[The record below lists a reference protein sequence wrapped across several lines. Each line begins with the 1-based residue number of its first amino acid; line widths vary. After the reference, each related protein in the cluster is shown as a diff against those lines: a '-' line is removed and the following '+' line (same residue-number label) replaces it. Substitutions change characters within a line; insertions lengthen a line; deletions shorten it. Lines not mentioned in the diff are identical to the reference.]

1 MKKYSLFL
9 LTAVLVFAGG
19 QPGFAKKKKAPVL
32 PEVKLKVELDRTVLP
47 AGKAER
53 AVLKISLDPEQVVRE
68 EAKRPPVN
76 LAIVLDRSGSMG
88 GEKIVQAK
96 EAAIQAIRRMG
107 AKDRISI
114 VAYSNHAETI
124 ASAQSAKNAEK
135 LVNLVRQLQAGG
147 GTALYAGVN
156 QGAAEIRKN
165 LDGEYFNRIILLSD
179 GLANQGPSSP
189 ADLVRL
195 GRALVKEDISVST
208 VGLGAGYNEDLMA
221 GLAKEGQGNLYF
233 AETSKE
239 LPGIFD
245 AEIGD
250 ALNVVARHATLRIEL
265 EDGVR
270 PIRLIGR
277 EGAIH
282 KNHVEIEINQLYGG
296 QEKFALLEVE
306 VPAGKA
312 KEKKNLARI
321 VAKFKAAENGAVIS
335 RKTTISC
342 AFSEREKEVT
352 ASINEKVVVAYVDN
366 EVAQAKDEA
375 IALADQG
382 RHEDAVKKLK
392 KLCLTIDSQ
401 NATWGS
407 SSVNVK
413 NQQFLSELEELQKDN
428 GLTNKNRKA
437 WRSSNYQIQSQ
448 QKALPY
454 YPSK

>member
-9 LTAVLVFAGG
+9 LSVVLAFAGG
-19 QPGFAKKKKAPVL
+19 LPGFAKKKKTPVL
-32 PEVKLKVELDRTVLP
+32 PEVKLKVELDRKVLP
-47 AGKAER
+47 AGKTER
-53 AVLKISLDPEQVVRE
+53 VVLKISLEPDQVVRD
-68 EAKRPPVN
+68 EANRAPVN
-76 LAIVLDRSGSMG
+76 LALVLDRSGSMS
-88 GEKIVQAK
+88 GEKIEQAK
-96 EAAIQAIRRMG
+96 EAAIQAIRRLG
-107 AKDRISI
+107 ATDRISI

-124 ASAQSAKNAEK
+124 VPAQSAKNTEK
-135 LVNLVRQLQAGG
+135 LVDLVRQLQASGK
-147 GTALYAGVN
+147 TALFAGVN
-156 QGAAEIRKN
+156 QGAAELRKN
-165 LDGEYFNRIILLSD
+165 LEGEYFNRIILLSD
-179 GLANQGPSSP
+179 GLANHGPSSTE
-189 ADLVRL
+189 DLVRL

-208 VGLGAGYNEDLMA
+208 VGLGTGYNEDLMA

-277 EGAIH
+277 QGAILE
-282 KNHVEIEINQLYGG
+282 NHVEIEINQLYGG

-306 VPAGKA
+306 VTAGKA

-321 VAKFKAAENGAVIS
+321 VAKFKAAENGLVIS
-335 RKTTISC
+335 RKTTVSC

-366 EVAQAKDEA
+366 EVAQAKDAA
-375 IALADQG
+375 IALADEG

-392 KLCLTIDSQ
+392 KLCSTIDSR
-401 NATWGS
+401 NVTWGS
-407 SSVNVK
+407 SSVNAK
-413 NQQFLSELEELQKDN
+413 NRQFLSELEELKNDN
-428 GLTNKNRKA
+428 GLTNKKRKA

-448 QKALPY
+448 QKAIPY
-454 YPSK
+454 LSK

>member
-9 LTAVLVFAGG
+9 LTVVLAFAGG

-32 PEVKLKVELDRTVLP
+32 PGVKLKVELDRKVLP
-47 AGKAER
+47 AGKIER
-53 AVLKISLDPEQVVRE
+53 AVLKISLAPEQVVRE
-68 EAKRPPVN
+68 EANRPPVN
-76 LAIVLDRSGSMG
+76 LALVLDRSGSMSG
-88 GEKIVQAK
+88 DKIEQAK

-135 LVNLVRQLQAGG
+135 LVNLVRQLKANG
-147 GTALYAGVN
+147 GTALFAGVN
-156 QGAAEIRKN
+156 QGAAELRKN

-179 GLANQGPSSP
+179 GLANQGPSSTE
-189 ADLVRL
+189 DLVRL

-208 VGLGAGYNEDLMA
+208 VGLGSGYNEDLMA

-250 ALNVVARHATLRIEL
+250 ALNVVARNATLRIEL
-265 EDGVR
+265 ETGVR
-270 PIRLIGR
+270 PLRLIGR
-277 EGAIH
+277 QGVIH
-282 KNHVEIEINQLYGG
+282 ENHVEIEIKQLYGG

-321 VAKFKAAENGAVIS
+321 VAKFNAAGNGAVIS
-335 RKTTISC
+335 RKAVVSC
-342 AFSEREKEVT
+342 AFSEKEKEVT

-366 EVAQAKDEA
+366 QVADAKDVA
-375 IALADQG
+375 IALADEG
-382 RHEDAVKKLK
+382 RHEDAVRKLK
-392 KLCLTIDSQ
+392 KLCLTIDTQ

-407 SSVNVK
+407 SSVTRINRY
-413 NQQFLSELEELQKDN
+413 FLSDLEELQKDN

-437 WRSSNYQIQSQ
+437 WRSENYQIQSQ
-448 QKALPY
+448 QKALPEA
-454 YPSK
+454 KR

>member
-9 LTAVLVFAGG
+9 LTVVLAFAGG

-32 PEVKLKVELDRTVLP
+32 PGVKLKVELDRKVLP
-47 AGKAER
+47 AGKI
-53 AVLKISLDPEQVVRE
+53 ISLAPEQVIRE
-68 EAKRPPVN
+68 EANRPPVN
-76 LAIVLDRSGSMG
+76 LAIVLDRSGSMSG
-88 GEKIVQAK
+88 DKIEQAK

-135 LVNLVRQLQAGG
+135 LVNLVRQLKANG
-147 GTALYAGVN
+147 GTALFAGVN
-156 QGAAEIRKN
+156 QGAAELRKN

-179 GLANQGPSSP
+179 GLANQGPSSTE
-189 ADLVRL
+189 DLVRL

-208 VGLGAGYNEDLMA
+208 VGLGSGYNEDLMA

-250 ALNVVARHATLRIEL
+250 ALNVVARNATLRIEL
-265 EDGVR
+265 ETGVR
-270 PIRLIGR
+270 PLRLIGR
-277 EGAIH
+277 QGVIH
-282 KNHVEIEINQLYGG
+282 ENHVEIEIKQLYGG

-321 VAKFKAAENGAVIS
+321 VAKFNAAGNGAVIS
-335 RKTTISC
+335 RKAVVSC
-342 AFSEREKEVT
+342 AFSEKEKEVT

-366 EVAQAKDEA
+366 QVADAKDVA
-375 IALADQG
+375 IALADEG
-382 RHEDAVKKLK
+382 RHEDAVRKLK
-392 KLCLTIDSQ
+392 KLCLTIDTQ

-407 SSVNVK
+407 SSVTRINRY
-413 NQQFLSELEELQKDN
+413 FLSDLEELQKDN

-437 WRSSNYQIQSQ
+437 WRSENYQIQSQ
-448 QKALPY
+448 QKALPEA
-454 YPSK
+454 KR

>member
-1 MKKYSLFL
+1 MKKHSLFL
-9 LTAVLVFAGG
+9 LTALLAFAGG

-32 PEVKLKVELDRTVLP
+32 PEVKLKVELDRKILP

-68 EAKRPPVN
+68 EANRPPVN

-107 AKDRISI
+107 AKDIVSI
-114 VAYSNHAETI
+114 IAYSNHAETI
-124 ASAQSAKNAEK
+124 ASAQSAKNTEK
-135 LVNLVRQLQAGG
+135 LVELVRQLKANG
-147 GTALYAGVN
+147 GTALFAGVN
-156 QGAAEIRKN
+156 QGAAELRKN
-165 LDGEYFNRIILLSD
+165 LEKEYFNRIILLSD
-179 GLANQGPSSP
+179 GLANQGPSSTE
-189 ADLVRL
+189 DLVRL

-208 VGLGAGYNEDLMA
+208 VGLGSGYNEDLMA
-221 GLAKEGQGNLYF
+221 GLAREGQGNLYF

-265 EDGVR
+265 ETGVR

-277 EGAIH
+277 QGVIRE
-282 KNHVEIEINQLYGG
+282 NHVEIEINQLYGG

-335 RKTTISC
+335 RKTTVSC
-342 AFSEREKEVT
+342 AFSEREKEVA

-366 EVAQAKDEA
+366 EVAEAKDAA
-375 IALADQG
+375 IVLADQG

-392 KLCLTIDSQ
+392 ILCKSIDSR

-407 SSVNVK
+407 SSVNAK
-413 NQQFLSELEELQKDN
+413 NQIFLSDIVELKEDN

-437 WRSSNYQIQSQ
+437 WRSSNYQTRSQ
-448 QKALPY
+448 QRALPY
-454 YPSK
+454 PSK

>member
-1 MKKYSLFL
+1 MKKHSLFL
-9 LTAVLVFAGG
+9 LSALLVFAGG
-19 QPGFAKKKKAPVL
+19 QPGFAKKKKSPGL
-32 PEVKLKVELDRTVLP
+32 PEVKLKVELDRKVLP
-47 AGKAER
+47 AGKTER
-53 AVLKISLDPEQVVRE
+53 VVLKISLEPDQVVRD
-68 EAKRPPVN
+68 EANRAPVN
-76 LAIVLDRSGSMG
+76 LALVLDRSGSMS
-88 GEKIVQAK
+88 GEKIEQAK
-96 EAAIQAIRRMG
+96 EAAIQAIRRLG

-124 ASAQSAKNAEK
+124 VPAQSAKNTEK
-135 LVNLVRQLQAGG
+135 LVDLVRQLQAGG
-147 GTALYAGVN
+147 NTALFAGVN
-156 QGAAEIRKN
+156 QGAAELRKN

-179 GLANQGPSSP
+179 GLANQGPSSTE
-189 ADLVRL
+189 DLVRL

-250 ALNVVARHATLRIEL
+250 ALNVVARHATLRVEL
-265 EDGVR
+265 EEGVR

-277 EGAIH
+277 QGFIRE
-282 KNHVEIEINQLYGG
+282 NHVEIEINQLYGG

-321 VAKFKAAENGAVIS
+321 VARFNAAENGAVIS
-335 RKTTISC
+335 RKAVVSC
-342 AFSEREKEVT
+342 AFSEKEKDVT

-366 EVAQAKDEA
+366 QVAEAKDVA
-375 IALADQG
+375 IALADEG
-382 RHEDAVKKLK
+382 RHEDAVRKLK

-407 SSVNVK
+407 SSVTRINRY
-413 NQQFLSELEELQKDN
+413 FLSDLEELERDN
-428 GLTNKNRKA
+428 GLSNKNRKA
-437 WRSSNYQIQSQ
+437 WRSANYQIQSQ
-448 QKALPY
+448 QKALPEA
-454 YPSK
+454 KR

>member
-1 MKKYSLFL
+1 MKKHSLFL
-9 LTAVLVFAGG
+9 LTALLAFAGG
-19 QPGFAKKKKAPVL
+19 QPGFAKKKKSPVL
-32 PEVKLKVELDRTVLP
+32 PEVKLKVELDRKILP
-47 AGKAER
+47 AGKTER

-68 EAKRPPVN
+68 ETTRPPVN

-107 AKDRISI
+107 AKDIVSI
-114 VAYSNHAETI
+114 IAYSNHAETI
-124 ASAQSAKNAEK
+124 ASAQSAKNTEK
-135 LVNLVRQLQAGG
+135 LVELVRQLKANG
-147 GTALYAGVN
+147 GTALFAGVN
-156 QGAAEIRKN
+156 QGAAELRKN
-165 LDGEYFNRIILLSD
+165 LEKEYFNRIILLSD
-179 GLANQGPSSP
+179 GLANQGPSSTE
-189 ADLVRL
+189 DLVRL

-208 VGLGAGYNEDLMA
+208 VGLGSGYNEDLMA
-221 GLAKEGQGNLYF
+221 GLAREGQGNLYF
-233 AETSKE
+233 AETSQE

-265 EDGVR
+265 ETGVR

-277 EGAIH
+277 QGVIH
-282 KNHVEIEINQLYGG
+282 ENNVEIEINQLYGG

-321 VAKFKAAENGAVIS
+321 VAKFKAAENGTVIS
-335 RKTTISC
+335 RKTTVSC
-342 AFSEREKEVT
+342 AFSEREKEVA

-366 EVAQAKDEA
+366 EVAEAKDAA
-375 IALADQG
+375 IALADEG
-382 RHEDAVKKLK
+382 RNEDAVRKLK
-392 KLCLTIDSQ
+392 KLCLTIDSR

-407 SSVNVK
+407 SSVNAK

-448 QKALPY
+448 QKAI
-454 YPSK
+454 PSSLK

>member
-9 LTAVLVFAGG
+9 LTVVLAFAGG
-19 QPGFAKKKKAPVL
+19 QPGFAKKKKAPVI
-32 PEVKLKVELDRTVLP
+32 PGVKLKVELDRKVLP
-47 AGKAER
+47 AGKIER
-53 AVLKISLDPEQVVRE
+53 AVLKISLAPEQVIRE
-68 EAKRPPVN
+68 EANRPPVN
-76 LAIVLDRSGSMG
+76 LAIVLDRSGSMSG
-88 GEKIVQAK
+88 DKIEQAK

-135 LVNLVRQLQAGG
+135 LVNLVRQLKANG
-147 GTALYAGVN
+147 GTALFAGVN
-156 QGAAEIRKN
+156 QGAAELRKN

-179 GLANQGPSSP
+179 GLANQGPSSTE
-189 ADLVRL
+189 DLVRL

-208 VGLGAGYNEDLMA
+208 VGLGSGYNEDLMA

-250 ALNVVARHATLRIEL
+250 ALNVVARNATLRIEL
-265 EDGVR
+265 ETGVR
-270 PIRLIGR
+270 PLRLIGR
-277 EGAIH
+277 QGVIH
-282 KNHVEIEINQLYGG
+282 ENHVEIEIKQLYGG

-321 VAKFKAAENGAVIS
+321 VAKFNAAGNGAVIS
-335 RKTTISC
+335 RKAVVSC
-342 AFSEREKEVT
+342 AFSEKEKEVT

-366 EVAQAKDEA
+366 QVADAKDVA
-375 IALADQG
+375 IALADEG
-382 RHEDAVKKLK
+382 RHEDAVRKLK
-392 KLCLTIDSQ
+392 KLCLTIDTQ

-407 SSVNVK
+407 SSVTRINRY
-413 NQQFLSELEELQKDN
+413 FLSDLEELQKDN

-437 WRSSNYQIQSQ
+437 WRSENYQIQSQ
-448 QKALPY
+448 QKALPEA
-454 YPSK
+454 KR

>member
-1 MKKYSLFL
+1 MKKHSLFL
-9 LTAVLVFAGG
+9 LTALLVFAGG
-19 QPGFAKKKKAPVL
+19 QPGFAKKKKAPFL
-32 PEVKLKVELDRTVLP
+32 PEVKLKVELDRKILP
-47 AGKAER
+47 AGKTER

-68 EAKRPPVN
+68 ETTRPPVN

-107 AKDRISI
+107 AKDLVSI
-114 VAYSNHAETI
+114 IAYSNHAETI
-124 ASAQSAKNAEK
+124 ASAQSAKNTEK
-135 LVNLVRQLQAGG
+135 LVELVRQLKANG
-147 GTALYAGVN
+147 GTALFAGVN
-156 QGAAEIRKN
+156 QGAAELRKN
-165 LDGEYFNRIILLSD
+165 LEKEYFNRIILLSD
-179 GLANQGPSSP
+179 GLANQGPSSTE
-189 ADLVRL
+189 DLVRL

-208 VGLGAGYNEDLMA
+208 VGLGSGYNEELMA
-221 GLAKEGQGNLYF
+221 GLAREGQGNLYF

-265 EDGVR
+265 ETGVR

-277 EGAIH
+277 QGVIRE
-282 KNHVEIEINQLYGG
+282 NHVEIEINQLYGG

-335 RKTTISC
+335 RKTTVSC
-342 AFSEREKEVT
+342 AFSEREKEVA
-352 ASINEKVVVAYVDN
+352 ASISEKVVVAYFDN

>member
-1 MKKYSLFL
+1 
-9 LTAVLVFAGG
+9 
-19 QPGFAKKKKAPVL
+19 
-32 PEVKLKVELDRTVLP
+32 
-47 AGKAER
+47 
-53 AVLKISLDPEQVVRE
+53 
-68 EAKRPPVN
+68 
-76 LAIVLDRSGSMG
+76 
-88 GEKIVQAK
+88 
-96 EAAIQAIRRMG
+96 MG

-114 VAYSNHAETI
+114 VAYSSHAETI

-135 LVNLVRQLQAGG
+135 LVDLVRQLQAGG

-156 QGAAEIRKN
+156 QGAAEVRKN

-179 GLANQGPSSP
+179 GLANEGPSSP
-189 ADLVRL
+189 ADLIRL

-208 VGLGAGYNEDLMA
+208 VGLGAGYNEDLMT

-265 EDGVR
+265 EGGVR

-277 EGAIH
+277 QGSIL
-282 KNHVEIEINQLYGG
+282 KDKVEIEINQLYGG

-306 VPAGKA
+306 VPAGKP

-321 VAKFKAAENGAVIS
+321 VAKFKAAENGAVVS
-335 RKTTISC
+335 RKASVSC
-342 AFSEREKEVT
+342 AFSEKEKEVT

-375 IALADQG
+375 IALADEG

-407 SSVNVK
+407 SSVNAK
-413 NQQFLSELEELQKDN
+413 NRQFLSELEELQKDN

>member
-1 MKKYSLFL
+1 MKKHSLFL
-9 LTAVLVFAGG
+9 LTALLAFAGG

-32 PEVKLKVELDRTVLP
+32 PEVKLKVELDRKILP

-68 EAKRPPVN
+68 EANRPPVN

-107 AKDRISI
+107 AKDIVSI
-114 VAYSNHAETI
+114 IAYSNHAETI
-124 ASAQSAKNAEK
+124 ASAQSAKNTEK
-135 LVNLVRQLQAGG
+135 LVELVRQLKANG
-147 GTALYAGVN
+147 GTALFAGVN
-156 QGAAEIRKN
+156 QGAAELRKN
-165 LDGEYFNRIILLSD
+165 LEKEYFNRIILLSD
-179 GLANQGPSSP
+179 GLANQGPSSTE
-189 ADLVRL
+189 DLVRL

-208 VGLGAGYNEDLMA
+208 VGLGSGYNEDLMT
-221 GLAKEGQGNLYF
+221 GLAREGQGNLYF

-265 EDGVR
+265 ETGVR

-277 EGAIH
+277 QGVIRE
-282 KNHVEIEINQLYGG
+282 NHVEIEINQLYGG

-321 VAKFKAAENGAVIS
+321 VANFKAAENGAVIS
-335 RKTTISC
+335 RKTTVSC
-342 AFSEREKEVT
+342 AFSEREKEVA

-366 EVAQAKDEA
+366 EVAEAKDAA
-375 IALADQG
+375 IALADEG

-392 KLCLTIDSQ
+392 KLCLTIDSR
-401 NATWGS
+401 NMTWGS
-407 SSVNVK
+407 SSVTRINRY
-413 NQQFLSELEELQKDN
+413 FLSDLEELQKDN

-437 WRSSNYQIQSQ
+437 WRSANYQIQSQ
-448 QKALPY
+448 QKAI
-454 YPSK
+454 PSSLK

>member
-9 LTAVLVFAGG
+9 LSVVLAFAGG
-19 QPGFAKKKKAPVL
+19 LPGFAKKKKTPVL
-32 PEVKLKVELDRTVLP
+32 PEVKLKVELDRKVLP
-47 AGKAER
+47 AGKTER
-53 AVLKISLDPEQVVRE
+53 VVLKISLEPDQVVRD
-68 EAKRPPVN
+68 EANRAPVN
-76 LAIVLDRSGSMG
+76 LALVLDRSGSMS
-88 GEKIVQAK
+88 GEKIEQAK
-96 EAAIQAIRRMG
+96 EAAIQAIRRLG
-107 AKDRISI
+107 ATDRISI

-124 ASAQSAKNAEK
+124 VPAQSAKNTEK
-135 LVNLVRQLQAGG
+135 LVDLVRQLQASGK
-147 GTALYAGVN
+147 TALFAGVN
-156 QGAAEIRKN
+156 QGAAELRKN
-165 LDGEYFNRIILLSD
+165 LEGEYFNRIILLSD
-179 GLANQGPSSP
+179 GLANHGPSSTE
-189 ADLVRL
+189 DLVRL

-208 VGLGAGYNEDLMA
+208 VGLGTGYNEDLMA

-277 EGAIH
+277 QGAILE
-282 KNHVEIEINQLYGG
+282 NHVEIEINQLYGG

-321 VAKFKAAENGAVIS
+321 VAKFKAAENGLVIS
-335 RKTTISC
+335 RKTTVSC

-366 EVAQAKDEA
+366 EVAQAKDAA
-375 IALADQG
+375 IALADEG

-392 KLCLTIDSQ
+392 KLCSTIDSR
-401 NATWGS
+401 NVTWGS
-407 SSVNVK
+407 SSVNAK
-413 NQQFLSELEELQKDN
+413 NRQFLSELEELKNDN
-428 GLTNKNRKA
+428 GLTNKKRKA

-448 QKALPY
+448 QKAIPY
-454 YPSK
+454 LSK

>member
-9 LTAVLVFAGG
+9 LSVVLAFAGG
-19 QPGFAKKKKAPVL
+19 LPGFAKKKKTPVL
-32 PEVKLKVELDRTVLP
+32 PEVKLKVELDRKVLP
-47 AGKAER
+47 AGKTER
-53 AVLKISLDPEQVVRE
+53 VVLKISLEPDQVVRD
-68 EAKRPPVN
+68 EANRAPVN
-76 LAIVLDRSGSMG
+76 LALVLDRSGSMS
-88 GEKIVQAK
+88 GEKIEQAK
-96 EAAIQAIRRMG
+96 EAAIQAIRRLG
-107 AKDRISI
+107 ATDRISI

-124 ASAQSAKNAEK
+124 VPAQSAKNTEK
-135 LVNLVRQLQAGG
+135 LVDLVRQLQASGK
-147 GTALYAGVN
+147 TALFAGVN
-156 QGAAEIRKN
+156 QGAAELRKN
-165 LDGEYFNRIILLSD
+165 LEGEYFNRIILLSD
-179 GLANQGPSSP
+179 GLANHGPSSTE
-189 ADLVRL
+189 DLVRL

-208 VGLGAGYNEDLMA
+208 VGLGTGYNEDLMA

-277 EGAIH
+277 QGAIL

-306 VPAGKA
+306 VTAGKA

-321 VAKFKAAENGAVIS
+321 VAKFKAAENGLVIS
-335 RKTTISC
+335 RKTTVSC

-366 EVAQAKDEA
+366 EVAQAKDAA
-375 IALADQG
+375 IALADEG

-392 KLCLTIDSQ
+392 KLCSTIDSR
-401 NATWGS
+401 NVTWGS
-407 SSVNVK
+407 SSVNAK
-413 NQQFLSELEELQKDN
+413 NRQFLSELEELKNDN
-428 GLTNKNRKA
+428 GLTNKKRKA

-448 QKALPY
+448 QKAIPY
-454 YPSK
+454 LSK

>member
-9 LTAVLVFAGG
+9 LAALLAFAGG
-19 QPGFAKKKKAPVL
+19 QPSFAKKKKPPVL
-32 PEVKLKVELDRTVLP
+32 PEIKLKVELDRKVLP

-68 EAKRPPVN
+68 EANRPPVN

-114 VAYSNHAETI
+114 VAYSSHAETI

-135 LVNLVRQLQAGG
+135 LVDLVRQLQAGG

-165 LDGEYFNRIILLSD
+165 LNGQYFNRIILLSD
-179 GLANQGPSSP
+179 GLANQGPSSTE
-189 ADLVRL
+189 DLVRL

-250 ALNVVARHATLRIEL
+250 ALNVIARNATLRIEL
-265 EDGVR
+265 ETGVR
-270 PIRLIGR
+270 PLRLIGR
-277 EGAIH
+277 QGVIRES
-282 KNHVEIEINQLYGG
+282 HVEIEIKQLYGG

-321 VAKFKAAENGAVIS
+321 VAKFKVAENGAVIS
-335 RKTTISC
+335 RKATVSC
-342 AFSEREKEVT
+342 SFSEREKEVA

-366 EVAQAKDEA
+366 EVAEAKDAA

-392 KLCLTIDSQ
+392 VLCKSIDSR

-407 SSVNVK
+407 SSVNAK
-413 NQQFLSELEELQKDN
+413 NQIFLSDIVELKEDN

-454 YPSK
+454 PSK

>member
-1 MKKYSLFL
+1 
-9 LTAVLVFAGG
+9 
-19 QPGFAKKKKAPVL
+19 
-32 PEVKLKVELDRTVLP
+32 
-47 AGKAER
+47 
-53 AVLKISLDPEQVVRE
+53 
-68 EAKRPPVN
+68 
-76 LAIVLDRSGSMG
+76 MG

-107 AKDRISI
+107 AKDIVSI
-114 VAYSNHAETI
+114 IAYSNHAETI
-124 ASAQSAKNAEK
+124 ASAQSAKNTEK
-135 LVNLVRQLQAGG
+135 LVELVRQLKANG
-147 GTALYAGVN
+147 GTALFAGVN
-156 QGAAEIRKN
+156 QGAAELRKN
-165 LDGEYFNRIILLSD
+165 LEKEYFNRIILLSD
-179 GLANQGPSSP
+179 GLANQGPSSTE
-189 ADLVRL
+189 DLVRL

-208 VGLGAGYNEDLMA
+208 VGLGSGYNEDLMA
-221 GLAKEGQGNLYF
+221 GLAREGQGNLYF

-265 EDGVR
+265 ETGVR

-277 EGAIH
+277 QGVIRE
-282 KNHVEIEINQLYGG
+282 NHVEIEINQLYGG

-321 VAKFKAAENGAVIS
+321 VANFKAAENGAVIS
-335 RKTTISC
+335 RKTTVSC
-342 AFSEREKEVT
+342 AFSEREKEVA

-366 EVAQAKDEA
+366 EVAEAKDAA
-375 IALADQG
+375 IALADEG

-392 KLCLTIDSQ
+392 KLCLTIDSR
-401 NATWGS
+401 NATWES
-407 SSVNVK
+407 SSVNAK

-448 QKALPY
+448 QKAI
-454 YPSK
+454 PSSLK

>member
-1 MKKYSLFL
+1 MKKSLLIL
-9 LTAVLVFAGG
+9 LAALFAFTGG
-19 QPGFAKKKKAPVL
+19 QPGFAKKKKTPFF
-32 PEVKLKVELDRTVLP
+32 PQVKLKVELDRKILP
-47 AGKAER
+47 AGKTER
-53 AVLKISLDPEQVVRE
+53 AVLKVSLEPEQVIRE
-68 EAKRPPVN
+68 EANRPPVN
-76 LAIVLDRSGSMG
+76 LALVLDRSGSMSG
-88 GEKIVQAK
+88 DKIVQAK

-124 ASAQSAKNAEK
+124 ASAQSAKDAEK
-135 LVNLVRQLQAGG
+135 LVNLVRQLKANG
-147 GTALYAGVN
+147 GTALFAGVN
-156 QGAAEIRKN
+156 QGAAELRKN
-165 LDGEYFNRIILLSD
+165 LEGEYFNRIILLSD
-179 GLANQGPSSP
+179 GLANQGPSSTE
-189 ADLVRL
+189 DLVRL

-208 VGLGAGYNEDLMA
+208 VGLGSGYNEDLMA
-221 GLAKEGQGNLYF
+221 GLAREGQGNLYF

-265 EDGVR
+265 ETGVR

-277 EGAIH
+277 QGVIRE
-282 KNHVEIEINQLYGG
+282 NHVEIEINQLYGG

-335 RKTTISC
+335 RKTTVSC
-342 AFSEREKEVT
+342 AFSEREKEVA

-366 EVAQAKDEA
+366 EVAEAKDAA
-375 IALADQG
+375 IALADEG

-392 KLCLTIDSQ
+392 KLCLTIDSR
-401 NATWGS
+401 NATWES
-407 SSVNVK
+407 SSVNAK

-448 QKALPY
+448 QKAI
-454 YPSK
+454 PSSLK

>member
-9 LTAVLVFAGG
+9 LTVVLAFAGG

-32 PEVKLKVELDRTVLP
+32 PGVKLKVELDRKVLP
-47 AGKAER
+47 AGKIER
-53 AVLKISLDPEQVVRE
+53 AVLKISLAPEQVIRE
-68 EAKRPPVN
+68 EANRPPVN
-76 LAIVLDRSGSMG
+76 LAIVLDRSGSMSG
-88 GEKIVQAK
+88 DKIEQAK

-135 LVNLVRQLQAGG
+135 LVNLVRQLKANG
-147 GTALYAGVN
+147 GTALFAGVN
-156 QGAAEIRKN
+156 QGAAELRKN

-179 GLANQGPSSP
+179 GLANQGPSSTE
-189 ADLVRL
+189 DLVRL

-208 VGLGAGYNEDLMA
+208 VGLGSGYNEDLMA

-250 ALNVVARHATLRIEL
+250 ALNVVARNATLRIEL
-265 EDGVR
+265 ETGVR
-270 PIRLIGR
+270 PLRLIGR
-277 EGAIH
+277 QGVIH
-282 KNHVEIEINQLYGG
+282 ENHVEIEIKQLYGG

-321 VAKFKAAENGAVIS
+321 VAKFNAAGNGAVIS
-335 RKTTISC
+335 RKAVVSC
-342 AFSEREKEVT
+342 AFSEKEKEVT

-366 EVAQAKDEA
+366 QVADAKDVA
-375 IALADQG
+375 IALADEG
-382 RHEDAVKKLK
+382 RHEDAVRKLK
-392 KLCLTIDSQ
+392 KLCLTIDTQ

-407 SSVNVK
+407 SSVTRINRY
-413 NQQFLSELEELQKDN
+413 FLSDLEELQKDN

-437 WRSSNYQIQSQ
+437 WRSENYQIQSQ
-448 QKALPY
+448 QKALPEA
-454 YPSK
+454 KR

>member
-1 MKKYSLFL
+1 MKKHSLFL
-9 LTAVLVFAGG
+9 LTMLLAFSGA

-53 AVLKISLDPEQVVRE
+53 AVLKISLDPEQAVRE
-68 EAKRPPVN
+68 EANRPPVN
-76 LAIVLDRSGSMG
+76 LAIVLDRSGSMR

-114 VAYSNHAETI
+114 VAYSSHAETI

-135 LVNLVRQLQAGG
+135 LVDLVRQLQAGG

-156 QGAAEIRKN
+156 QGAAEVRKN

-179 GLANQGPSSP
+179 GLANEGPSSP
-189 ADLVRL
+189 ADLIRL

-208 VGLGAGYNEDLMA
+208 VGLGAGYNEDLMT

-265 EDGVR
+265 EGGVR

-277 EGAIH
+277 QGSIL
-282 KNHVEIEINQLYGG
+282 KDKVEIEINQ
-296 QEKFALLEVE
+296 KD
-306 VPAGKA
+306 PKW
-312 KEKKNLARI
+312 
-321 VAKFKAAENGAVIS
+321 VI
-335 RKTTISC
+335 
-342 AFSEREKEVT
+342 
-352 ASINEKVVVAYVDN
+352 
-366 EVAQAKDEA
+366 
-375 IALADQG
+375 L
-382 RHEDAVKKLK
+382 
-392 KLCLTIDSQ
+392 
-401 NATWGS
+401 
-407 SSVNVK
+407 
-413 NQQFLSELEELQKDN
+413 LQKI
-428 GLTNKNRKA
+428 A
-437 WRSSNYQIQSQ
+437 SNLFSLLITPETRT
-448 QKALPY
+448 LF
-454 YPSK
+454 

>member
-1 MKKYSLFL
+1 MKKHSLFL
-9 LTAVLVFAGG
+9 LTALLAFAGG

-32 PEVKLKVELDRTVLP
+32 PEVKLKVELDRKILP
-47 AGKAER
+47 AGKTER

-68 EAKRPPVN
+68 ETTRPPVN

-107 AKDRISI
+107 AKDIVSI
-114 VAYSNHAETI
+114 IAYSNHAETI
-124 ASAQSAKNAEK
+124 ASAQSAKNTEK
-135 LVNLVRQLQAGG
+135 LVELVRQLKANG
-147 GTALYAGVN
+147 GTALFAGVN
-156 QGAAEIRKN
+156 QGAAELRKN
-165 LDGEYFNRIILLSD
+165 LEKEYFNRIILLSD
-179 GLANQGPSSP
+179 GLANQGPSSTE
-189 ADLVRL
+189 DLVRL

-208 VGLGAGYNEDLMA
+208 VGLGSGYNEDLMA
-221 GLAKEGQGNLYF
+221 GLAREGQGNLYF

-265 EDGVR
+265 ETGVR

-277 EGAIH
+277 QGVIRE
-282 KNHVEIEINQLYGG
+282 NHVEIEINQLYGG

-321 VAKFKAAENGAVIS
+321 FAKFKAAENGAVIS
-335 RKTTISC
+335 RKTTVSC
-342 AFSEREKEVT
+342 AFSEREKEVA

-366 EVAQAKDEA
+366 EVAEAKDAA
-375 IALADQG
+375 IALADEG
-382 RHEDAVKKLK
+382 RNEDAVRKLK
-392 KLCLTIDSQ
+392 KLCLTIDSR

-407 SSVNVK
+407 SSVNAK
-413 NQQFLSELEELQKDN
+413 NQQFLSELDELQKDN

-448 QKALPY
+448 QKAI
-454 YPSK
+454 PSSLK

>member
-1 MKKYSLFL
+1 MKKHSLFL
-9 LTAVLVFAGG
+9 LTALLAFAGG
-19 QPGFAKKKKAPVL
+19 QPGFAKKKKSPVL
-32 PEVKLKVELDRTVLP
+32 PEVKLKVELDRKILP
-47 AGKAER
+47 AGKTER

-68 EAKRPPVN
+68 ETTRPPVN

-107 AKDRISI
+107 AKDIVSI
-114 VAYSNHAETI
+114 IAYSNHAETI
-124 ASAQSAKNAEK
+124 ASAQSAKNTEK
-135 LVNLVRQLQAGG
+135 LVELVRQLKANG
-147 GTALYAGVN
+147 GTALFAGVN
-156 QGAAEIRKN
+156 QGAAELRKN
-165 LDGEYFNRIILLSD
+165 LEKEYFNRIILLSD
-179 GLANQGPSSP
+179 GLANQGPSSTE
-189 ADLVRL
+189 DLVRL

-208 VGLGAGYNEDLMA
+208 VGLGSGYNEDLMA
-221 GLAKEGQGNLYF
+221 GLAREGQGNLYF
-233 AETSKE
+233 AETSQE

-265 EDGVR
+265 ETGVR

-277 EGAIH
+277 QGVIH
-282 KNHVEIEINQLYGG
+282 ENHVEIEINQLYGG

-321 VAKFKAAENGAVIS
+321 VAKFKAAENGTVIS
-335 RKTTISC
+335 RKTTVSC
-342 AFSEREKEVT
+342 AFSEREKEVA

-366 EVAQAKDEA
+366 EVAEAKDAA
-375 IALADQG
+375 IALADEG
-382 RHEDAVKKLK
+382 RNEDAVRKLK
-392 KLCLTIDSQ
+392 KLCLTIDSR

-407 SSVNVK
+407 SSVNAK

-448 QKALPY
+448 QKAI
-454 YPSK
+454 PSSLK

>member
-1 MKKYSLFL
+1 MKKYSLVL
-9 LTAVLVFAGG
+9 LAALLAFAGG

-32 PEVKLKVELDRTVLP
+32 PEVKLKVELDRKVLP

-135 LVNLVRQLQAGG
+135 LVALVRQLQAGG

-189 ADLVRL
+189 ADLIRL

-265 EDGVR
+265 ENGVR

-277 EGAIH
+277 EGAIL
-282 KNHVEIEINQLYGG
+282 KNHVEIEIN
-296 QEKFALLEVE
+296 
-306 VPAGKA
+306 
-312 KEKKNLARI
+312 
-321 VAKFKAAENGAVIS
+321 
-335 RKTTISC
+335 
-342 AFSEREKEVT
+342 
-352 ASINEKVVVAYVDN
+352 
-366 EVAQAKDEA
+366 
-375 IALADQG
+375 
-382 RHEDAVKKLK
+382 
-392 KLCLTIDSQ
+392 
-401 NATWGS
+401 
-407 SSVNVK
+407 
-413 NQQFLSELEELQKDN
+413 
-428 GLTNKNRKA
+428 
-437 WRSSNYQIQSQ
+437 
-448 QKALPY
+448 
-454 YPSK
+454 

>member
-9 LTAVLVFAGG
+9 LSVVLAFAGG
-19 QPGFAKKKKAPVL
+19 LPGFAKKKKTPVL
-32 PEVKLKVELDRTVLP
+32 PEVKLKVELDRKVLP
-47 AGKAER
+47 AGKTER
-53 AVLKISLDPEQVVRE
+53 VVLKISLEPDQVVRD
-68 EAKRPPVN
+68 EANRAPVN
-76 LAIVLDRSGSMG
+76 LALVLDRSGSMS
-88 GEKIVQAK
+88 GEKIEQAK
-96 EAAIQAIRRMG
+96 EAAIQAIRRLG
-107 AKDRISI
+107 ATDRISI

-124 ASAQSAKNAEK
+124 VPAQSAKNTEK
-135 LVNLVRQLQAGG
+135 LVDLVRQLQASGK
-147 GTALYAGVN
+147 TALFAGVN
-156 QGAAEIRKN
+156 QGAAELRKN
-165 LDGEYFNRIILLSD
+165 LEGEYFNRIILLSD
-179 GLANQGPSSP
+179 GLANHGPSSTE
-189 ADLVRL
+189 DLVRL

-208 VGLGAGYNEDLMA
+208 VGLGTGYNEDLMA

-277 EGAIH
+277 QGAIL

-321 VAKFKAAENGAVIS
+321 VAKFKAAENGLVIS
-335 RKTTISC
+335 RKTTVSC

-366 EVAQAKDEA
+366 EVAQAKDAA
-375 IALADQG
+375 IALADEG

-392 KLCLTIDSQ
+392 KLCSTIDSR
-401 NATWGS
+401 NVTWGS
-407 SSVNVK
+407 SSVNAK
-413 NQQFLSELEELQKDN
+413 NRQFLSELEELKNDN
-428 GLTNKNRKA
+428 GLTNKKRKA

-448 QKALPY
+448 QKAIPY
-454 YPSK
+454 LSK

>member
-9 LTAVLVFAGG
+9 LSVVLAFAGG
-19 QPGFAKKKKAPVL
+19 LPGFAKKKKTPVL
-32 PEVKLKVELDRTVLP
+32 PEVKLKVELDRKVLP
-47 AGKAER
+47 AGKTER
-53 AVLKISLDPEQVVRE
+53 VVLKISLEPDQVVRD
-68 EAKRPPVN
+68 EANRPPVN
-76 LAIVLDRSGSMG
+76 LALVLDRSGSMS
-88 GEKIVQAK
+88 GEKIEQAK
-96 EAAIQAIRRMG
+96 EAAIQAIRRLG
-107 AKDRISI
+107 ATDRISI

-124 ASAQSAKNAEK
+124 VPAQSAKNTEK
-135 LVNLVRQLQAGG
+135 LVDLVRQLQASGK
-147 GTALYAGVN
+147 TALFAGVN
-156 QGAAEIRKN
+156 QGAAELRKN
-165 LDGEYFNRIILLSD
+165 LEGEYFNRIILLSD
-179 GLANQGPSSP
+179 GLANHGPSSTE
-189 ADLVRL
+189 DLVRL

-208 VGLGAGYNEDLMA
+208 VGLGTGYNEDLMA

-277 EGAIH
+277 QGAIL

-306 VPAGKA
+306 VTAGKA

-321 VAKFKAAENGAVIS
+321 VAKFKAAENGLVIS
-335 RKTTISC
+335 RKTTVSC

-366 EVAQAKDEA
+366 EVAQAKDAA
-375 IALADQG
+375 IALADEG

-392 KLCLTIDSQ
+392 KLCSTIDSR
-401 NATWGS
+401 NVTWGS
-407 SSVNVK
+407 SSVNAK
-413 NQQFLSELEELQKDN
+413 NRQFLSELEELKNDN
-428 GLTNKNRKA
+428 GLTNKKRKA

-448 QKALPY
+448 QKAIPY
-454 YPSK
+454 LSK

>member
-9 LTAVLVFAGG
+9 LTVVLAFAGG

-32 PEVKLKVELDRTVLP
+32 PGVKLKVELDRKVLP
-47 AGKAER
+47 AGKTER
-53 AVLKISLDPEQVVRE
+53 AVLKISLAPEQVIRE
-68 EAKRPPVN
+68 EANRPPVN
-76 LAIVLDRSGSMG
+76 LAIVLDRSGSMSG
-88 GEKIVQAK
+88 DKIEQAK

-135 LVNLVRQLQAGG
+135 LVNLVRQLKANG
-147 GTALYAGVN
+147 GTALFAGVN
-156 QGAAEIRKN
+156 QGAAELRKN

-179 GLANQGPSSP
+179 GLANQGPSSTE
-189 ADLVRL
+189 DLVRL

-208 VGLGAGYNEDLMA
+208 VGLGSGYNEDLMA

-250 ALNVVARHATLRIEL
+250 ALNVVARNATLRIEL
-265 EDGVR
+265 ETGVR
-270 PIRLIGR
+270 PLRLIGR
-277 EGAIH
+277 QGVIH
-282 KNHVEIEINQLYGG
+282 ENHVEIEIKQLYGG

-321 VAKFKAAENGAVIS
+321 VAKFNAAGNGAVIS
-335 RKTTISC
+335 RKAVVSC
-342 AFSEREKEVT
+342 AFSEKEKEVT

-366 EVAQAKDEA
+366 QVADAKDVA
-375 IALADQG
+375 IALADEG
-382 RHEDAVKKLK
+382 RHEDAVRKLK
-392 KLCLTIDSQ
+392 KLCLTIDTQ

-407 SSVNVK
+407 SSVTRINRY
-413 NQQFLSELEELQKDN
+413 FLSDLEELQKDN

-437 WRSSNYQIQSQ
+437 WRSENYQIQSQ
-448 QKALPY
+448 QKALPEA
-454 YPSK
+454 KR

>member
-1 MKKYSLFL
+1 MKKHSLFL
-9 LTAVLVFAGG
+9 LTALLAFAGG

-68 EAKRPPVN
+68 EANRPPVN
-76 LAIVLDRSGSMG
+76 LAIVLDRSGSMR

-114 VAYSNHAETI
+114 VAYSSHAETI

-135 LVNLVRQLQAGG
+135 LVDLVRQLQAGG

-156 QGAAEIRKN
+156 QGAAEVRKN

-179 GLANQGPSSP
+179 GLANEGPSSP
-189 ADLVRL
+189 ADLIRL

-208 VGLGAGYNEDLMA
+208 VGLGAGYNEDLMT

-250 ALNVVARHATLRIEL
+250 ALNVVARHATL
-265 EDGVR
+265 
-270 PIRLIGR
+270 
-277 EGAIH
+277 AH
-282 KNHVEIEINQLYGG
+282 
-296 QEKFALLEVE
+296 
-306 VPAGKA
+306 
-312 KEKKNLARI
+312 
-321 VAKFKAAENGAVIS
+321 
-335 RKTTISC
+335 
-342 AFSEREKEVT
+342 
-352 ASINEKVVVAYVDN
+352 
-366 EVAQAKDEA
+366 
-375 IALADQG
+375 
-382 RHEDAVKKLK
+382 
-392 KLCLTIDSQ
+392 
-401 NATWGS
+401 
-407 SSVNVK
+407 
-413 NQQFLSELEELQKDN
+413 
-428 GLTNKNRKA
+428 
-437 WRSSNYQIQSQ
+437 
-448 QKALPY
+448 
-454 YPSK
+454 

>member
-1 MKKYSLFL
+1 MKKHSLFL
-9 LTAVLVFAGG
+9 LTALLAFAGG
-19 QPGFAKKKKAPVL
+19 QPGFAKKKKSPVL
-32 PEVKLKVELDRTVLP
+32 PEVKLKVELDRKILP
-47 AGKAER
+47 AGKTER

-68 EAKRPPVN
+68 ETTRPPVN

-107 AKDRISI
+107 AKDIVSI
-114 VAYSNHAETI
+114 IAYSNHAETI
-124 ASAQSAKNAEK
+124 ASAQSAKNTEK
-135 LVNLVRQLQAGG
+135 LVELVRQLKANG
-147 GTALYAGVN
+147 GTALFAGVN
-156 QGAAEIRKN
+156 QGAAELRKN
-165 LDGEYFNRIILLSD
+165 LEKEYFNRIILLSD
-179 GLANQGPSSP
+179 GLANQGPSSTE
-189 ADLVRL
+189 DLVRL

-208 VGLGAGYNEDLMA
+208 VGLGSGYNEDLMA
-221 GLAKEGQGNLYF
+221 GLAREGQGNLYF

-239 LPGIFD
+239 LSGIFD

-265 EDGVR
+265 ETGVR

-277 EGAIH
+277 QGVIRE
-282 KNHVEIEINQLYGG
+282 NHVEIEINQLYGG

-321 VAKFKAAENGAVIS
+321 VAKFKVAENGAVIS
-335 RKTTISC
+335 RKTTVSC

-366 EVAQAKDEA
+366 EVAEAKDEA
-375 IALADQG
+375 IALADEG

-392 KLCLTIDSQ
+392 KLCLTIDSR

-407 SSVNVK
+407 SSVNAK

>member
-9 LTAVLVFAGG
+9 LTVVLAFAGG

-32 PEVKLKVELDRTVLP
+32 PEVKLKVELDRKVLP
-47 AGKAER
+47 AGKTER

-68 EAKRPPVN
+68 EANRPPVN
-76 LAIVLDRSGSMG
+76 LAIVLDRSGSMSG
-88 GEKIVQAK
+88 DKIEQAK

-124 ASAQSAKNAEK
+124 ASAQSAKDAEK
-135 LVNLVRQLQAGG
+135 LVNLVRQLKANG
-147 GTALYAGVN
+147 GTALFAGVN
-156 QGAAEIRKN
+156 QGAAELRKN
-165 LDGEYFNRIILLSD
+165 LEGEYFNRIILLSD
-179 GLANQGPSSP
+179 GLANQGPSSTE
-189 ADLVRL
+189 DLVRL

-208 VGLGAGYNEDLMA
+208 VGLGSGYNEDLMA

-250 ALNVVARHATLRIEL
+250 ALNVVARNATLRIEL
-265 EDGVR
+265 ETGVR
-270 PIRLIGR
+270 PLRLIGR
-277 EGAIH
+277 QGVIH
-282 KNHVEIEINQLYGG
+282 ENHVEIEIKQLYGG

-321 VAKFKAAENGAVIS
+321 VAKFNAAGNGAVIS
-335 RKTTISC
+335 RKAVVSC
-342 AFSEREKEVT
+342 AFSEKEKEVT

-366 EVAQAKDEA
+366 QVADAKDVA
-375 IALADQG
+375 IALADEG
-382 RHEDAVKKLK
+382 RHEDAVRKLK
-392 KLCLTIDSQ
+392 KLCLTIDTQ

-407 SSVNVK
+407 SSVTRINRY
-413 NQQFLSELEELQKDN
+413 FLSDLEELQKDN

-437 WRSSNYQIQSQ
+437 WRSENYQIQSQ
-448 QKALPY
+448 QKALPEA
-454 YPSK
+454 KR